1 MFFGR
6 HIFTI
11 LNFLFV
17 SHETIFSKDKTM
29 CKKLDGEVKDKK
41 VSQNTQLSKISST
54 YLFHMK
60 QMIMTNQGIILNF
73 V

>member
-11 LNFLFV
+11 LNFLVV

-29 CKKLDGEVKDKK
+29 CKKKDGEVKDKK
-41 VSQNTQLSKISST
+41 FRKIHN
-54 YLFHMK
+54 YLKFPVL
-60 QMIMTNQGIILNF
+60 TCF
-73 V
+73 T